1 MTSGFIWVRVEYLV
15 LRGNFSAKIDDK
27 GRLKIPTAFRVLV
40 AEKHGGSLYVTSLT
54 GQSVR
59 IYPMPVWIGI
69 EEQLALVPTTHPSRI
84 RFFDRVNYFGQPA
97 EFDKQG
103 RVSIHG
109 RLRESADMVGEVD
122 VFGQYDYLEVWNH
135 ERFLAR
141 LKNEPFT
148 DDDARALADF
158 RI

>member
-1 MTSGFIWVRVEYLV
+1 M
-15 LRGNFSAKIDDK
+15 LRGNLYAKIDDK
-27 GRLKIPTAFRVLV
+27 GRLKIPTAFRALI
-40 AEKHGGSLYVTSLT
+40 AETYGEALYVTSVT
-54 GQSVR
+54 GESVR
-59 IYPMPVWIGI
+59 IYPMPVWVGI
-69 EEQLALVPTTHPSRI
+69 EEKLAQVPSTHPSRL

-109 RLRESADMVGEVD
+109 RLRESAQMLGAVD

-135 ERFLAR
+135 ERFVRR
-141 LKNEPFT
+141 LDQEPFT

-158 RI
+158 GI

>member
-1 MTSGFIWVRVEYLV
+1 M
-15 LRGNFSAKIDDK
+15 LRGNLYAKIDDK
-27 GRLKIPTAFRVLV
+27 GRLKIPTAFRALI
-40 AEKHGGSLYVTSLT
+40 AEKYGEALYVTSVT
-54 GQSVR
+54 GESVR
-59 IYPMPVWIGI
+59 IYPMPVWVRI
-69 EEQLALVPTTHPSRI
+69 EEKLAQVPSTHPSRL

-109 RLRESADMVGEVD
+109 RLRESAQMLGAVD

-135 ERFLAR
+135 ERFVRR
-141 LKNEPFT
+141 LDQEPFT

-158 RI
+158 GI